1 MLVKGATARHVIM
14 WPLSETG
21 TKRDNAGNTTGIDL
35 PGPMNDTSYTY
46 HKFTNRQHAWILV
59 LRKKYYSQTYNI
71 SDTFASNRIVYH
83 ADVLFIIKLTHDLNR
98 LHKDNYKTRRE
109 TFKFWDLVR
118 LILEIFRYAFR
129 MAGSTPFQIVT
140 HPVSGWIL
148 SLCRGYIKHM

>member
-1 MLVKGATARHVIM
+1 MSSSCGLLGRPARKETMLVIRQELIFLVQWMIHHIH
-14 WPLSETG
+14 
-21 TKRDNAGNTTGIDL
+21 TTNL
-35 PGPMNDTSYTY
+35 PTDSTPGFSSS
-46 HKFTNRQHAWILV
+46 V
-59 LRKKYYSQTYNI
+59 KKYYRQTYNI
-71 SDTFASNRIVYH
+71 SDILESNRIVYH
-83 ADVLFIIKLTHDLNR
+83 AAVLFIIKLTHDWNR

-118 LILEIFRYAFR
+118 LILEILRYAFR